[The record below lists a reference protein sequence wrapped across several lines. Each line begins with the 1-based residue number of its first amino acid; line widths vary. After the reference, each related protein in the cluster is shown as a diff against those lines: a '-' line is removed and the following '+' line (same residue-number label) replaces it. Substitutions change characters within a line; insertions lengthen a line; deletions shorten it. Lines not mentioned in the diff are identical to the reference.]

1 MAENNI
7 EIAESENLPKVVREG
22 LNPLQLEFID
32 AIVRM
37 VNILGMPK
45 SVGQIYGLLYSS
57 PEPLCMDHIMSVL
70 KISLSGASQGL
81 KTLRSFR
88 AIRTVMIPGDR
99 RDFFEAEESFKK
111 LFIKFLQEEME
122 PHFDSAKERIERM
135 EDLLEEMPEEDKGF
149 YNGRVDRLR
158 AVNKAANRLLP
169 IVRAMIKF

>member
-1 MAENNI
+1 MAENFI
-7 EIAESENLPKVVREG
+7 GSVETETLPKVVQEG

-32 AIVRM
+32 AILRM

-57 PEPLCMDHIMSVL
+57 PDPLCMDHIMTVL

-99 RDFFEAEESFKK
+99 RDFYEAEESFKK
-111 LFIKFLQEEME
+111 LFTKFLQEEME
-122 PHFDSAKERIERM
+122 PHFDSAKERIGRM
-135 EDLLEEMPEEDKGF
+135 EELLSDMPKEDQGF

-158 AVNKAANRLLP
+158 AVNQAANRLLP
-169 IVRAMIKF
+169 IIRALVKF

>member
-1 MAENNI
+1 MAESDTSI
-7 EIAESENLPKVVREG
+7 EVENLPKVVREG
-22 LNPLQLEFID
+22 LNPLQLEIID

-37 VNILGMPK
+37 VNMLDMPK

-88 AIRTVMIPGDR
+88 AIKTVMIPGDR
-99 RDFFEAEESFKK
+99 RDFYSAEESFKK
-111 LFIKFLQEEME
+111 LFTKFLQEEME
-122 PHFDSAKERIERM
+122 PHFESAKERVQRM
-135 EDLLEEMPEEDKGF
+135 ENLLKDMPEDEKGF

-158 AVNKAANRLLP
+158 AVNKSANRLLP
-169 IVRAMIKF
+169 IVKALIKF

>member
-1 MAENNI
+1 MAENSI
-7 EIAESENLPKVVREG
+7 EICDSENLPKVIREG

-45 SVGQIYGLLYSS
+45 SVGQIYGLLYSF
-57 PEPLCMDHIMSVL
+57 PEPLCMDHIMTTL

-111 LFIKFLQEEME
+111 LFSKFLQEEME
-122 PHFDSAKERIERM
+122 PHFDSAKERIGRM
-135 EDLLEEMPEEDKGF
+135 EELLSEMPKEDQGF
-149 YNGRVDRLR
+149 YNGRIDRLR

-169 IVRAMIKF
+169 IIRALIKF